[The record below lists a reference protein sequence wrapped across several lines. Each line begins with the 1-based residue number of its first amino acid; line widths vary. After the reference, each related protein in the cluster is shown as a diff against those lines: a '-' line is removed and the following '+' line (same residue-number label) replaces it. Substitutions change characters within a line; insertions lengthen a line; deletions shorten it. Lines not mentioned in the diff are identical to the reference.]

1 MEQNPTR
8 RELLDQHVVTG
19 RLTEAQADAISDAP
33 PFSFRVR
40 ELVSYLAGIIITV
53 GVVRVLS
60 VAFEDASQ
68 TTVEVALY
76 VAAALTAAV
85 SWRLHDR
92 EGIVGRLAEFL
103 EVASVGLTMGA
114 TGLVLDQAGMQG
126 DWIALSV
133 FAAGAVWGAWR
144 CRVTGFAGTIVLSV
158 GLIGAAIAGGS
169 IIDSDGPTAPG
180 AVLEVAAWVLIAVG
194 LTVDIGSRFV
204 ARATG
209 AWFAAMAGFMLG
221 GDIDWG
227 KPIPIVVG
235 AGLFALGA
243 STLHPEFLVAGAIA
257 IVVGVVMTVGEYVHN
272 DMAQGLVIIA
282 TGLVMLVVLS
292 AQMRRA
298 VNRPAPGRPAA

>member
-8 RELLDQHVVTG
+8 RELLDQHVGAG
-19 RLTEAQADAISDAP
+19 RLTAAQADDIADAP
-33 PFSFRVR
+33 PFSFRIR
-40 ELVSYLAGIIITV
+40 ELVTYLAGLIITV

-68 TTVEVALY
+68 TTVEIALY
-76 VAAALTAAV
+76 VAAALTGAV

-92 EGIVGRLAEFL
+92 EGILGRLAEFL

-114 TGLVLDQAGMQG
+114 TGLVLDQAEMQG

-133 FAAGAVWGAWR
+133 FTGAALWGIWR
-144 CRVTGFAGTIVLSV
+144 CRATMFAGTIALSV
-158 GLIGAAIAGGS
+158 GLVGMGTASGS
-169 IIDSDGPTAPG
+169 IINSDNATGPG
-180 AVLEVAAWVLIAVG
+180 ATLAVAAWALIAIS
-194 LTVDIGSRFV
+194 LTFDIGSRFI

-209 AWFAAMAGFMLG
+209 AWFAAMSSFMLG
-221 GDIDWG
+221 GELDWG

-235 AGLFALGA
+235 AGLFVLGA
-243 STLHPEFLVAGAIA
+243 STLHPEFLIAGAIA
-257 IVVGVVMTVGEYVHN
+257 VVVGVVMTVSEYVHN

-282 TGLVMLVVLS
+282 TGLVMLAVLS

-298 VNRPAPGRPAA
+298 INRPAPGRRVA